1 MKILVAG
8 ADLQRLIFTLY
19 VQAKAG
25 IPGPKQKLDQ
35 IKLVLFPWKALL
47 PPILPPAANLNPVLV
62 QKAIDT

>member
-8 ADLQRLIFTLY
+8 ADLQRLIFTLH

-35 IKLVLFPWKALL
+35 IKLIIFS
-47 PPILPPAANLNPVLV
+47 
-62 QKAIDT
+62 